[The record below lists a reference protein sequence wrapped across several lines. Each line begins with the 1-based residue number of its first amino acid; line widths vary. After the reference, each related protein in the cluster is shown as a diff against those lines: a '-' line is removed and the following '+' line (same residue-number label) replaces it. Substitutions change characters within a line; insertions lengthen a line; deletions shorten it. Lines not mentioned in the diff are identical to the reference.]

1 MTTNIINQPIQI
13 TIRRFAFLDALRG
26 AALLC
31 MVVDHAYDWWLTEA
45 DNLGTWGRTTEFIG
59 TLAAPTF
66 LALVGVSMTLASA
79 KRASQHISTRQAFW
93 FLVRRGG
100 MVFLWGFLT
109 NFLVFFNGNNW
120 QDVFAFDVLQ
130 CIGLG
135 MIICAPLVLW
145 GADWVLA
152 LITIGALWIGQNGG
166 AISLSGY
173 MGTMLNGNP
182 PIAYFPLLPW
192 LFFIPVGILWGRRLL
207 DWQDQPARLNRMSLL
222 MLPTGLGLAVAAA
235 LIPLDWGYR
244 YPFTA
249 HIFFNLAI
257 IAWGSAILYFLSSID
272 WGLKSSDWLRALGKE
287 TLFLYILHHLI
298 GYRLFYSFGA
308 VTGHTW
314 QGHYGIF
321 SVGTATAMLLA
332 LMVLLYV
339 STRLWIMAKVEYPQ
353 LGDWL

>member
-1 MTTNIINQPIQI
+1 MTANVASQPKQA
-13 TIRRFAFLDALRG
+13 TLRRFAFLDALRG

-45 DNLGTWGRTTEFIG
+45 DNLGKWGRTTEFIG

-66 LALVGVSMTLASA
+66 LVLVGVSLVLASA
-79 KRASQHISTRQAFW
+79 KRAPQQISTRQTFW
-93 FLVRRGG
+93 FLAQRGG
-100 MVFLWGFLT
+100 VVFLWGFIT

-120 QDVFAFDVLQ
+120 QAIFAFDVLQ

-135 MIICAPLVLW
+135 MMICAPLVLW

-152 LITIGALWIGQNGG
+152 CVTIGLLWIGQNGD
-166 AISLSGY
+166 AISLPGY
-173 MGTMLNGNP
+173 MGTILNGNP

-192 LFFIPVGILWGRRLL
+192 LFFIPTGILWGRRLL
-207 DWQDQPARLNRMSLL
+207 DWQDQPARLNRMALL

-257 IAWGSAILYFLSSID
+257 IA
-272 WGLKSSDWLRALGKE
+272 
-287 TLFLYILHHLI
+287 
-298 GYRLFYSFGA
+298 
-308 VTGHTW
+308 
-314 QGHYGIF
+314 
-321 SVGTATAMLLA
+321 
-332 LMVLLYV
+332 
-339 STRLWIMAKVEYPQ
+339 
-353 LGDWL
+353 